1 MKKSTAFLVPALILF
16 AGVCALIFFSSFRK
30 EPPKKP
36 PKLKVRTAEVKKVT
50 IGDVQ
55 TRVTA
60 YGRLTSAQPVIL
72 YSEVSGILEKGGL
85 EFRPGQTFKKGDLLI
100 RVDDRQIRL
109 DISSA
114 KSDLL
119 NALASVLPEIR
130 VDFPDNY
137 GTWEKYFNSIG
148 FEKMIPD
155 LPAAANQK
163 IKLYLSRYNVYKI
176 YFSIKDLEI
185 QMEKHYFYAGFDG
198 SVVSADLRA
207 GSSVRPGT
215 RLGEVINLESLEME
229 VPVPA
234 EDIGWIDPAQPVVLT
249 SSEIA
254 GEWTGR
260 IRRVGKTIDVK
271 TQTAYVYI
279 AVQERDE
286 RLINGVFMKAVMPG
300 RIVPGAFTV
309 PRKAVY
315 EDSYVY
321 VIDREMFNYRKI
333 HIVRREAEMVIAD
346 SGVNEGELMV
356 TQVLQGVASGM
367 AARAKLVNGKK
378 DSR

>member
-1 MKKSTAFLVPALILF
+1 MKRSTAFLTPALILF
-16 AGVCALIFFSSFRK
+16 AGVCALVFFASFRK

-36 PKLKVRTAEVKKVT
+36 PKVKVRTAEAKMVA
-50 IGDVQ
+50 IRDVQ
-55 TRVTA
+55 ARVTA

-100 RVDDRQIRL
+100 RVDARQIRL

-137 GTWEKYFNSIG
+137 ETWEKYFNSVR
-148 FEKMIPD
+148 FETKIPEF
-155 LPAAANQK
+155 PAAANQK

-185 QMEKHYFYAGFDG
+185 QLEKHFFYADFDG
-198 SVVSADLRA
+198 SVVSADLRV

-215 RLGEVINLESLEME
+215 RLGEIINLENLEME
-229 VPVPA
+229 VPVPT
-234 EDIGWIDPAQPVVLT
+234 EDIGWIDPDRPVVLT

-254 GEWTGR
+254 GQWTGR
-260 IRRVGKTIDVK
+260 IKRIGKTIDVK

-279 AVQERDE
+279 AVQERDD

-300 RIVPGAFTV
+300 RIIPKAFTV

-321 VIDREMFNYRKI
+321 VITREMFDYRKI
-333 HIVRREAEMVIAD
+333 HIVRREAENVIAD
-346 SGVNEGELMV
+346 SGVNEGELLV

-367 AARAKLVNGKK
+367 AARAKLVKGKK
-378 DSR
+378 GSR